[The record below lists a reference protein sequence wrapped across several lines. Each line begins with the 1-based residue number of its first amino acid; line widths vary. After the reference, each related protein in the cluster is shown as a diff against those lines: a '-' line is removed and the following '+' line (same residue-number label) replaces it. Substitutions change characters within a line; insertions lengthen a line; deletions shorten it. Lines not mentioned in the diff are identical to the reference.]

1 VWLYIQISQV
11 SNLVITLGF
20 GLDNAQKIC

>member
-1 VWLYIQISQV
+1 LYIQISQV